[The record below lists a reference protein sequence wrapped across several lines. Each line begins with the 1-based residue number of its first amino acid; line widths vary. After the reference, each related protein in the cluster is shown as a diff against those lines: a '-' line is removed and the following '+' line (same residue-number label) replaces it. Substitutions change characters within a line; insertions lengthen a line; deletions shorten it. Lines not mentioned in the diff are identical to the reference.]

1 MRNKGGIHEKTMR
14 KQCLFSNKRSLTNV
28 RPRNEY
34 EMLYLPM
41 NIRSV
46 ATAIQVKNMAL
57 NTAGT

>member
-1 MRNKGGIHEKTMR
+1 MR